1 MFLIGDVIL
10 FFEFF
15 REVFKDEF
23 LEFIFIFL
31 SGEVSFLF
39 EEFDFWVFFCVVMIF
54 LNLFFLLEMEILF
67 GL

>member
-23 LEFIFIFL
+23 SEFIFIFL
-31 SGEVSFLF
+31 SGEVSFSF

-54 LNLFFLLEMEILF
+54 LNLFFLLEMEISF

>member
-54 LNLFFLLEMEILF
+54 LNLFFLLEMEISF

>member
-23 LEFIFIFL
+23 SEFIFIFL
-31 SGEVSFLF
+31 SGEVSFSF

>member
-23 LEFIFIFL
+23 SEFIFIFL